1 MTSLP
6 VYHSRRHVLRFGLS
20 APLGYHIHLC
30 SSTHFVFGDEEKV
43 MAELTKESCRFVDNA
58 LSVMASLGRCI
69 QAFSDPEGLTKA
81 WQEFEEAHCPYRGLR
96 EASLK
101 RHSEVRVFSFTSRGG
116 LIFVVFILK
125 RSCRIYDNILEIQW

>member
-1 MTSLP
+1 
-6 VYHSRRHVLRFGLS
+6 
-20 APLGYHIHLC
+20 
-30 SSTHFVFGDEEKV
+30 

-69 QAFSDPEGLTKA
+69 QAFSDPEGLAKA

-101 RHSEVRVFSFTSRGG
+101 RHSEVRVFSFLFWG
-116 LIFVVFILK
+116 LMILAYLFSSVAVVYMTTF
-125 RSCRIYDNILEIQW
+125 